1 LGVTSLDGTTEG
13 ITRLA
18 RALRAHAAVLGKTM
32 VEVMTPPVPRALD
45 ALTAAGYRIEI
56 DPKHPD
62 EVREHGIDI
71 LELQLL

>member
-1 LGVTSLDGTTEG
+1 MGVTSIEGTTEG

-18 RALRAHAAVLGKTM
+18 RALRAHAAALGKAM
-32 VEVMTPPVPRALD
+32 VEGMMPPVPRALD
-45 ALTAAGYRIEI
+45 ALTAAGYHIEV

-71 LELQLL
+71 LELRLS